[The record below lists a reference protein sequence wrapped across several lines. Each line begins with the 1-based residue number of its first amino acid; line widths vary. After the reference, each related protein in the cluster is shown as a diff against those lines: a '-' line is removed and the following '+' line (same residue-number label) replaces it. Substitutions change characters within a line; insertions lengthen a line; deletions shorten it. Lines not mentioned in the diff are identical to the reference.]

1 MFKQAVAA
9 GAKTA
14 EPVKEAFWGD
24 RYGRVVDPFGYTWGI
39 LTHVKDVSPADMK
52 KAALE
57 SMAHPAGRK

>member
-1 MFKQAVAA
+1 VFKQAVAA